1 MRPPPRW
8 IPLPRTLWAPMDVL
22 PLPLHTDSMC
32 LLSYD
37 WRRRRRTDAPRARE
51 RSRLHV
57 KKEEKVAGLVFLE
70 KTLGD

>member
-1 MRPPPRW
+1 MRPPSLDSAPTDTSA
-8 IPLPRTLWAPMDVL
+8 PPMDVL
-22 PLPLHTDSMC
+22 PLLLHTDSMC

-37 WRRRRRTDAPRARE
+37 WRRGRRTAAPRARE
-51 RSRLHV
+51 RSRLDV